1 MSTTKIPS
9 TELRQLRVLA
19 DPLRVRILRALAHE
33 PRTTAQVAELLGEN
47 DTRLYHHVRA
57 LERVNLIRLVETRPK
72 RGTTE
77 KYYQAVPPE
86 VNKRSSRR
94 GAADLAPLLNALL
107 DMARYDVL
115 VHLPSAGEEGAE
127 STGILALRLVLHG
140 NAQNRAATRAR
151 VAKFL
156 QQLAQKE
163 SKRKIKPDDEAYA
176 LTAILSPTGE
186 SKPRT
191 K

>member
-19 DPLRVRILRALAHE
+19 DPLRVRILRALARE

-86 VNKRSSRR
+86 VNKRSSGR

-107 DMARYDVL
+107 DMARHDVL
-115 VHLPSAGEEGAE
+115 VHLPSSGEEGAE

-140 NAQNRAATRAR
+140 NAQNRAAMRAR
-151 VAKFL
+151 VAKLF

>member
-19 DPLRVRILRALAHE
+19 DPLRVRILRALARE

-86 VNKRSSRR
+86 VNNDCP
-94 GAADLAPLLNALL
+94 AA
-107 DMARYDVL
+107 
-115 VHLPSAGEEGAE
+115 
-127 STGILALRLVLHG
+127 ALRIW
-140 NAQNRAATRAR
+140 RP
-151 VAKFL
+151 F
-156 QQLAQKE
+156 
-163 SKRKIKPDDEAYA
+163 
-176 LTAILSPTGE
+176 
-186 SKPRT
+186 
-191 K
+191 